1 MHMLLIVWGFYIKID
16 ENLTFKKYISELC
29 RRALYKL
36 HTLRRIRKYSTVEKA
51 ELLANVFINSQFNYV
66 SLIWMFVTKC
76 SIDKILKIHKE
87 HFK

>member
-1 MHMLLIVWGFYIKID
+1 MVLGNNDK
-16 ENLTFKKYISELC
+16 NLAFKEHFSELC

-36 HTLRRIRKYSTVEKA
+36 HTLRRIGKYSTVEKA

-66 SLIWMFVTKC
+66 SLIWMFVNKC
-76 SIDKILKIHKE
+76 SIYKILKIHKE